1 MERVDAVAIYDI
13 TDPTKP
19 VFLQLV
25 KCGDAPEG
33 VLIIP
38 AKNSPTKKSLLVV
51 SSENDGVVKVYTPKT
66 L

>member
-1 MERVDAVAIYDI
+1 MPLQFYDI
-13 TDPTKP
+13 TNPKAP

-33 VLIIP
+33 VLFIP
-38 AKNSPTKKSLLVV
+38 AKNSPTQKSLLIV
-51 SSENDGVVKVYTPKT
+51 SSENDGVVKVYQPKT